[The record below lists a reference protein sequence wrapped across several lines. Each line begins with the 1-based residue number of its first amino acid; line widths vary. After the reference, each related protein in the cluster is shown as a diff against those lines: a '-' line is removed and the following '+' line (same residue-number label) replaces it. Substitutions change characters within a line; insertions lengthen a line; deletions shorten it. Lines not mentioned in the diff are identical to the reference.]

1 MLKSTFK
8 FKRRRN
14 MQKNKQNRK
23 AFTLVELLVVIV
35 IIALLSSLVAPKF
48 FGKLD
53 DAKVKTAKAQMNMLS
68 TALDAF
74 RLDTG
79 RYPTSEEGLKIL
91 WVKESDTKNWD
102 GPYLPKKVEKDS
114 WGNPY
119 MYKYPGSNKND
130 YDLFSYGADGKEGGS
145 DNAADLS
152 VWE

>member
-1 MLKSTFK
+1 MK
-8 FKRRRN
+8 KRQN
-14 MQKNKQNRK
+14 NKRS

-53 DAKVKTAKAQMNMLS
+53 DAKVKTAYTQMQMLS

-74 RLDTG
+74 RLDVG
-79 RYPTSEEGLKIL
+79 RYPTSSEGLEIL
-91 WVKESDTKNWD
+91 WVKDSDLKNWN
-102 GPYLPKKVEKDS
+102 GAYLPKKVEEDS

-119 MYKYPGSNKND
+119 TYKYPGSNKND
-130 YDLFSYGADGKEGGS
+130 YDLFSYGADGKEGGNDDS
-145 DNAADLS
+145 ADIS

>member
-1 MLKSTFK
+1 M
-8 FKRRRN
+8 RR
-14 MQKNKQNRK
+14 

-53 DAKVKTAKAQMNMLS
+53 DAKVKTAYTQMQMLS

-74 RLDTG
+74 RLDVG
-79 RYPTSEEGLKIL
+79 RYPTTAEGLEIL
-91 WVKESDTKNWD
+91 WVKESDLKDWN
-102 GPYLPKKVEKDS
+102 GAYLPKKVDEDS
-114 WGNPY
+114 WKNPY
-119 MYKYPGSNKND
+119 VYKYPGSDKND

-145 DNAADLS
+145 DDSADVS